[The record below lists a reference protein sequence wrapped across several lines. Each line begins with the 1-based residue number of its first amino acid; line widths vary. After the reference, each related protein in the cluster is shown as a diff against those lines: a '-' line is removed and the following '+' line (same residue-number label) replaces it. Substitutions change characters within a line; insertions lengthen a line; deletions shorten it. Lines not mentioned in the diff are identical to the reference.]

1 MTTSIN
7 SKSFFQVSADNFN
20 INTFE
25 DTGFLDDKERTLF
38 QIKKQIKRMAFI
50 INRTTE
56 MVIISGPKYDDEV
69 HYDHEVV
76 SVDRA
81 RTIWHML
88 VDEGWSRS
96 R

>member
-7 SKSFFQVSADNFN
+7 SKSFFPVSADNFN
-20 INTFE
+20 ISTF

-38 QIKKQIKRMAFI
+38 QIKKQLKRMAFI
-50 INRTTE
+50 INRKE
-56 MVIISGPKYDDEV
+56 KLVIISGPKYDDVV

-81 RTIWHML
+81 RNIWTL
-88 VDEGWSRS
+88 LTQEGWTRS

>member
-7 SKSFFQVSADNFN
+7 SKSDFPVSADNFN
-20 INTFE
+20 INTF

-38 QIKKQIKRMAFI
+38 QIKKQLKRMAFI
-50 INRTTE
+50 INRKE
-56 MVIISGPKYDDEV
+56 KLVIISGPKYDDEV
-69 HYDHEVV
+69 HYDHEIM

-81 RTIWHML
+81 RNIWTL
-88 VDEGWSRS
+88 LTQEGWTRS